1 MSSLPVGYP
10 ATRSISYQSSI
21 DSFLNIYVFYIP
33 VGPLLSS
40 YVTDFPLDPTLTSI
54 QPAHTLSHSGSLAGL
69 IEPFPNP
76 SLKHMQNM
84 AALTLKKK
92 LACVTV
98 VALLLR
104 LRSERGRASAQP
116 PSQQH
121 SPFSGSSHMPPPTL
135 PAHAPHTSYRRCTSS
150 TACYLPVPYSSAW
163 V

>member
-10 ATRSISYQSSI
+10 ATRSIPYQSSI
-21 DSFLNIYVFYIP
+21 DSFLNIYVFYMP
-33 VGPLLSS
+33 VGPLLSI

-54 QPAHTLSHSGSLAGL
+54 QPAHKHSHSGSLVGL

-98 VALLLR
+98 VALLR
-104 LRSERGRASAQP
+104 LRSERGRASAHP

-135 PAHAPHTSYRRCTSS
+135 PAHTPHTSYRRCTSS
-150 TACYLPVPYSSAW
+150 TACYLPVPYSSA
-163 V
+163 